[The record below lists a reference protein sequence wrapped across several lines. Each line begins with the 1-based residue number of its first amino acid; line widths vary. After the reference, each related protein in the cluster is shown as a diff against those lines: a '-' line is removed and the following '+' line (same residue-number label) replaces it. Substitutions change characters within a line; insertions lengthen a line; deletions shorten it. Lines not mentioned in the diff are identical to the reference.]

1 MRAEVLSVGDEVVA
15 GQIVDSNA
23 AWIAEQLV
31 GLGIEVT
38 HHAAVGDD
46 AADVEA
52 AVRLAA
58 ARSDVVVISGGL
70 GPTEDDLT
78 RHGVAAAAG
87 VGLRLDEAA
96 LQAILERYRKFGRPM
111 PERNR
116 IQAMMPEGAM
126 VLPNAK
132 GTAAGFIVSVAE
144 CAVAAMPG
152 VPHEMKAMFA
162 GQVAPFVTSLP
173 IERKV
178 LRLETLRLF
187 GMPESA
193 VNEAIQHLMD
203 RDANPVVG
211 LLVSHG
217 VITVKFTA
225 TADSE
230 PAAAALI
237 APVREEARRILG
249 RAVFGEGSDTL
260 EERVGELLAEQR
272 KTLAVAES
280 CTGGLIGHLLTNVP
294 GISAVLLE
302 DVVAY
307 SNEAKME
314 ALGVSNEALAAE
326 GAVSKRVAASMARGV
341 RKRSGA
347 DFGLSTT
354 GIAGPGGGSP
364 EKPVGLVYFGWATG
378 DDVAVERVTF
388 VGDRAVVK
396 DRAAR
401 YALDMLRL
409 HLTGQSEWD
418 RRDP

>member
-1 MRAEVLSVGDEVVA
+1 MKADILSVGDEVVA

-116 IQAMMPEGAM
+116 IQAMMPEGAL

-162 GQVAPFVTSLP
+162 GQVAPFVKSLP

-178 LRLETLRLF
+178 LRLEKLRLF

-211 LLVSHG
+211 LLV
-217 VITVKFTA
+217 
-225 TADSE
+225 
-230 PAAAALI
+230 
-237 APVREEARRILG
+237 
-249 RAVFGEGSDTL
+249 
-260 EERVGELLAEQR
+260 
-272 KTLAVAES
+272 
-280 CTGGLIGHLLTNVP
+280 
-294 GISAVLLE
+294 
-302 DVVAY
+302 
-307 SNEAKME
+307 
-314 ALGVSNEALAAE
+314 
-326 GAVSKRVAASMARGV
+326 
-341 RKRSGA
+341 
-347 DFGLSTT
+347 
-354 GIAGPGGGSP
+354 
-364 EKPVGLVYFGWATG
+364 
-378 DDVAVERVTF
+378 
-388 VGDRAVVK
+388 
-396 DRAAR
+396 
-401 YALDMLRL
+401 
-409 HLTGQSEWD
+409 
-418 RRDP
+418 